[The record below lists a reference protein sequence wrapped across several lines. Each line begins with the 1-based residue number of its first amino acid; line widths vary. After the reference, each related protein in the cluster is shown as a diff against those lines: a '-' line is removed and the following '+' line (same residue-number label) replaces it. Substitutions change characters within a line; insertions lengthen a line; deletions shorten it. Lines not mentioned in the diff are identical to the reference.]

1 MNFYTEYEM
10 YKSHK
15 FPTFFMMTF
24 PLTWKKFHL
33 QNKVFF
39 QEIRKKNMNK
49 NILQICEQKIFTS
62 FFINY
67 YFIYLKTCKVS
78 SWW

>member
-39 QEIRKKNMNK
+39 FPGNKEKKY
-49 NILQICEQKIFTS
+49 EQKYFT
-62 FFINY
+62 N
-67 YFIYLKTCKVS
+67 L
-78 SWW
+78 

>member
-24 PLTWKKFHL
+24 SLTWKKFHL
-33 QNKVFF
+33 QYKVFF
-39 QEIRKKNMNK
+39 QEIRKKK
-49 NILQICEQKIFTS
+49 YEQKYFT
-62 FFINY
+62 N
-67 YFIYLKTCKVS
+67 L
-78 SWW
+78 